1 MLRKGPTR
9 RVMRASLQ
17 VRAHV
22 APVAVG
28 APMRLCMS
36 TSCCNFCFVNGGE
49 NALSHCI
56 CARMA
61 RPTPSSTVES
71 TKYSHIWKRTLAFDK
86 MVQTKA
92 GSQNNP
98 WLEHLRQ
105 CAAEYQRRRAAEHA
119 SSDEE
124 QRAAATTGTT
134 SEEKP
139 VRRRV
144 VGKKPEAKA
153 IAPPKAE
160 AKLLTEKDN
169 KTLAKTVKEQ
179 GKRRAKKKDT
189 EADNLQ

>member
-1 MLRKGPTR
+1 MAMP
-9 RVMRASLQ
+9 AS
-17 VRAHV
+17 
-22 APVAVG
+22 
-28 APMRLCMS
+28 
-36 TSCCNFCFVNGGE
+36 
-49 NALSHCI
+49 
-56 CARMA
+56 
-61 RPTPSSTVES
+61 SSGS
-71 TKYSHIWKRTLAFDK
+71 RIYKYQDIWKRKLAPDK

-124 QRAAATTGTT
+124 QSAAATTGIP

-169 KTLAKTVKEQ
+169 KTLTKTVKEQ
-179 GKRRAKKKDT
+179 GKRRAKKA
-189 EADNLQ
+189 ADNS

>member
-1 MLRKGPTR
+1 MAMP
-9 RVMRASLQ
+9 AS
-17 VRAHV
+17 
-22 APVAVG
+22 
-28 APMRLCMS
+28 
-36 TSCCNFCFVNGGE
+36 
-49 NALSHCI
+49 
-56 CARMA
+56 
-61 RPTPSSTVES
+61 SSGS
-71 TKYSHIWKRTLAFDK
+71 RIYKYQDIWKRKLAPDK

-124 QRAAATTGTT
+124 QRAVATTGTT
-134 SEEKP
+134 TEKKP

-179 GKRRAKKKDT
+179 GKRRAKKA
-189 EADNLQ
+189 ADNS